1 MTVMASLIRLFVDQ
15 DLQLAE
21 ELEIQ
26 AGQLHY
32 LKNVMRLGPGD
43 SVALFN
49 GRDGEF
55 LAEIIEIKKISNT
68 KKPEYT

>member
-55 LAEIIEIKKISNT
+55 LAEIIEIKKNR
-68 KKPEYT
+68 